1 MSTEQDNGYMIG
13 HFPCIAHEVD
23 GKDACNSSDALA
35 VYEHE
40 DTDNVWYDGYCYSC
54 CQSFNKHQVHSSSIG
69 GELGVEGG
77 VVTERKPFERKPKAQ
92 PLEMKEV
99 VAFIKETGY
108 DSGDYRGIKDEYSR
122 FFGHLT
128 KVSKQGKVLAR
139 YYPETKDGKVT
150 GYKCRNHPK
159 DFTRGKL
166 GLTGMSCELS
176 GQIKFKDYK
185 GHRDILVVGG
195 EEDKAAAFQIL
206 RDNQKRRGQ
215 EDYAPVAVVS
225 PTTGETSAVKQLQK
239 QYDFLNQFENIIIG
253 MDNDDAGWEATR
265 KIIEVLPKE
274 KVKTAS
280 WTGKDPNKMLQDGN
294 EKQFLSDFF
303 NAKPVVHNGIMTST
317 EMMGAVEEELLR
329 PRISLPDY
337 MQGVTTATK
346 GGLLQGRIINIIGD
360 TSCGKSTHVNG
371 MEYHWMF
378 NTEVKTGVVSL
389 EATAGQYGL
398 DMLSLHLE
406 QNLAWYGT
414 GEETL
419 EYLKNPETEALTKDL
434 WVNEYGEPRWAL
446 LDERDGDI
454 KHLERQMECLIKKH
468 GCGILIIDVL
478 SDILRSLTNEQQA
491 EHMKFQKSM
500 IKNGVTIINV
510 LHTRKP
516 PPNRG
521 GIPQK
526 CTEYDSL
533 GSSTFVQSA
542 AINIVINRN
551 KMAKCPIERNTTYV
565 DLPKCRGGDTGP
577 AGEWYYDPETRK
589 VYDRNQ
595 YFADNPEKLP
605 AGFNLEISSF
615 DKEYYDDDNKKG
627 SSGGGFQA
635 EPDFMKDQV
644 F

>member
-150 GYKCRNHPK
+150 GYKCRNNPK

-176 GQIKFKDYK
+176 GQVKFKDYK

-195 EEDKAAAFQIL
+195 EEDKAAAYQIL
-206 RDNQKRRGQ
+206 RENQKRRGQ

-225 PTTGETSAVKQLQK
+225 PTTGEGSAYKQMQK
-239 QYDFLNQFENIIIG
+239 QYDFLNQFENIILG
-253 MDNDDAGWEATR
+253 YDNDEAGWEATR
-265 KIIEVLPKE
+265 KAIEVLPKE
-274 KVKTAS
+274 KVKIAS

-303 NAKPVVHNGIMTST
+303 NAKPVVADGVVTSSQADDGI
-317 EMMGAVEEELLR
+317 EEELLK
-329 PRISLPDY
+329 PKVPLPEFMADLEDTFAGGIPLGY
-337 MQGVTTATK
+337 WVNWIAATGAGKTTT
-346 GGLLQGRIINIIGD
+346 
-360 TSCGKSTHVNG
+360 VNEAIRKWVYESPYKVG
-371 MEYHWMF
+371 IL
-378 NTEVKTGVVSL
+378 SL
-389 EATAGQYGL
+389 ELTSAQYMIAMISREVGHKVNL
-398 DMLSLHLE
+398 IRKPEDAVEFMRQPHVLEARKHL
-406 QNLAWYGT
+406 
-414 GEETL
+414 
-419 EYLKNPETEALTKDL
+419 KM
-434 WVNEYGEPRWAL
+434 NEYGEDRFVL
-446 LDERDGDI
+446 LDDREGSLDNV
-454 KHLERQMECLIKKH
+454 KRQIELLIKKH
-468 GCGILIIDVL
+468 GCKLIVIDPL
-478 SDILRSLTNEQQA
+478 NDLFEASSWDEQSA
-491 EHMKFQKSM
+491 FIKWMKIIVKTGVIFSCVCHVRKGGVSTD
-500 IKNGVTIINV
+500 KNGKRIVRELTEDDVSGLSLITKSSGANIF
-510 LHTRKP
+510 LTRDKYA
-516 PPNRG
+516 
-521 GIPQK
+521 
-526 CTEYDSL
+526 EDE
-533 GSSTFVQSA
+533 
-542 AINIVINRN
+542 
-551 KMAKCPIERNTTYV
+551 IERNTTKV
-565 DLPKCRGGDTGP
+565 TVGKCRWTGLTGDS
-577 AGEWYYDPETRK
+577 GEWYYDNKTHTMHNKSKFFE
-589 VYDRNQ
+589 
-595 YFADNPEKLP
+595 
-605 AGFNLEISSF
+605 GMSSASP
-615 DKEYYDDDNKKG
+615 DIMD
-627 SSGGGFQA
+627 
-635 EPDFMKDQV
+635 EPTF
-644 F
+644 